1 MAKRG
6 GLEVR
11 VSLQKQ
17 QLKNVLGVSE
27 KPCLLR
33 IQGAEVSPRG
43 SVWEMGQMLSLLFL
57 KLFDTLSFYFSHPFV
72 KYATIII
79 YHWKGSWLENQDTW
93 FLLLALLWNSY
104 VTLVSLGPTLGLSSI
119 FWNQGPGRIVSR
131 HNVLRL
137 HLLSLRYGHW
147 VAFGPLFFPSMV
159 SVSNAQARH
168 PTLRTLSSSQ
178 GPRRGFSQI

>member
-43 SVWEMGQMLSLLFL
+43 SVWEMGQILSLLFL

-104 VTLVSLGPTLGLSSI
+104 VTLVSLGSHSGSVFYFLKSGTRQDCIQAQCTAAASTVFEVRPLSGVRS
-119 FWNQGPGRIVSR
+119 F
-131 HNVLRL
+131 
-137 HLLSLRYGHW
+137 LLSIHRIC
-147 VAFGPLFFPSMV
+147 V
-159 SVSNAQARH
+159 
-168 PTLRTLSSSQ
+168 
-178 GPRRGFSQI
+178 

>member
-43 SVWEMGQMLSLLFL
+43 SV
-57 KLFDTLSFYFSHPFV
+57 
-72 KYATIII
+72 
-79 YHWKGSWLENQDTW
+79 
-93 FLLLALLWNSY
+93 
-104 VTLVSLGPTLGLSSI
+104 
-119 FWNQGPGRIVSR
+119 
-131 HNVLRL
+131 
-137 HLLSLRYGHW
+137 
-147 VAFGPLFFPSMV
+147 
-159 SVSNAQARH
+159 
-168 PTLRTLSSSQ
+168 
-178 GPRRGFSQI
+178 